1 MTIKQALEKGTIML
15 KGENLDSP
23 KIKARL
29 LMQDILNKP
38 RTYLLVHDNQ
48 IINEKILEKYFKN
61 IEKVKNG
68 IPIEHI
74 THQKEF
80 MKLSFYVNE
89 NVLIPRQ
96 DTEVLVEEVISIAK
110 RINAKKILDLCT
122 GSGSI
127 AVSLAKYIENSQI
140 IVSNPPYIKKDVIKK
155 LSKDVQ
161 NEPII
166 ALDGGKDG
174 LVFYKKIVNEAID
187 YLKLGGYLCLEI
199 GYDQKKDVMDLIK
212 ENLQYIN
219 TYSKKDLY
227 DNDRIVVTKV
237 GG

>member
-1 MTIKQALEKGTIML
+1 MCKMNQ
-15 KGENLDSP
+15 
-23 KIKARL
+23 L
-29 LMQDILNKP
+29 L
-38 RTYLLVHDNQ
+38 
-48 IINEKILEKYFKN
+48 
-61 IEKVKNG
+61 
-68 IPIEHI
+68 
-74 THQKEF
+74 
-80 MKLSFYVNE
+80 
-89 NVLIPRQ
+89 
-96 DTEVLVEEVISIAK
+96 
-110 RINAKKILDLCT
+110 
-122 GSGSI
+122 
-127 AVSLAKYIENSQI
+127 
-140 IVSNPPYIKKDVIKK
+140 
-155 LSKDVQ
+155 
-161 NEPII
+161 